1 MDDHGQLRDPAL
13 QTRFERITKELRCLV
28 CQNESIADSNVDL
41 AADLRRQVRE
51 MLVAG
56 KSDDAIFKFMTD
68 RYGEF
73 VRFAPPLTPKT
84 ALIWGAPFLH
94 AAAGRHHHFPR
105 RTPTLANAAGRMSAF
120 LIIAALMAA
129 IAAAIVAVPLLR
141 DKRSRII
148 GAVAACL
155 VAGAAAGLYPLWSNW
170 DWHAPAQSRRCPRPD
185 VLAMVAKLEQHM
197 RDDPNDIAGWL
208 MLGRSYLALQRM
220 DDAVN
225 AYDRA
230 HQLNGNSAEAAL
242 GLGEAISLR
251 AGGQISP
258 EASQLFEDALKLEPN
273 NPKALLYGGFA
284 AATRGDRDL
293 ARSRWQALK
302 DLHPPPQIE
311 QMLDARI
318 AALGAA
324 EESGTNASPA
334 GTSASPQG
342 SAAAQVTVNIR
353 IAPALKSRLKSET
366 PLFVFAREPD
376 SRGPPLAA
384 KRLTSDAIGTQV
396 QLSAADSMM
405 PGRVLAA
412 GQRVSITA
420 RVSFSGQPIPSA
432 GDLYG
437 ELSYDVG
444 HDGALDLLIDR
455 VAE

>member
-1 MDDHGQLRDPAL
+1 
-13 QTRFERITKELRCLV
+13 
-28 CQNESIADSNVDL
+28 
-41 AADLRRQVRE
+41 
-51 MLVAG
+51 
-56 KSDDAIFKFMTD
+56 
-68 RYGEF
+68 
-73 VRFAPPLTPKT
+73 
-84 ALIWGAPFLH
+84 
-94 AAAGRHHHFPR
+94 
-105 RTPTLANAAGRMSAF
+105 MSAF
-120 LIIAALMAA
+120 LIVAALMAA
-129 IAAAIVAVPLLR
+129 IAAAIVALPLLR
-141 DKRSRII
+141 DKKSRVI
-148 GAVAACL
+148 GAFAAVL
-155 VAGAAAGLYPLWSNW
+155 LASAAAGLYPLWSNW
-170 DWHAPAQSRRCPRPD
+170 DWHAPTQAPSMPAPD
-185 VLAMVAKLEQHM
+185 VLAMVTKLEQHM
-197 RDDPNDIAGWL
+197 RDDPSDLAGWL

-230 HQLNGNSAEAAL
+230 HRLKSDSTEAAL

-284 AATRGDRDL
+284 AATRGDRAL

-318 AALGAA
+318 ASLGGA

-353 IAPALKSRLKSET
+353 IAPALKSRLKPET

-405 PGRVLAA
+405 PGRVLVA

-420 RVSFSGQPIPSA
+420 RLSFSGQPIPTA

-444 HDGALDLLIDR
+444 HDGALDLVIDR